1 MFIAFM
7 SLVIIA
13 SAPLLGGRLALL
25 AAIRLKHTALII
37 AALFVQVL
45 ITEVIPRAPRP
56 LDVGLHL
63 ATYVAAGFA
72 LWANRRLPGL
82 LVIAAGALSNG
93 AVIALNGGTLPASK
107 AALLRAGYSLSESK
121 FKNSGVLPHPVLPW
135 LGDVFTTPAWLPFR
149 NVLSVG
155 DVVILV
161 GTAVLVHTVSRSSL
175 ARRPFARRAP
185 SPAG

>member
-7 SLVIIA
+7 SLLIIA

-25 AAIRLKHTALII
+25 AAIRLRRTALIV

-45 ITEVIPRAPRP
+45 ITEVIPGAPRP
-56 LDVGLHL
+56 VDVGLHL

-82 LVIAAGALSNG
+82 LIIAAGALSNG

-107 AALLRAGYSLSESK
+107 AALLRAGYAVGGAE
-121 FKNSGVLPHPVLPW
+121 FKNSGVLSHPVLPW

-149 NVLSVG
+149 NVLSIG
-155 DVVILV
+155 DIAVLV
-161 GTAVLVHTVSRSSL
+161 GTAVLVHASSRSWL
-175 ARRPFARRAP
+175 ARRPLARRSP